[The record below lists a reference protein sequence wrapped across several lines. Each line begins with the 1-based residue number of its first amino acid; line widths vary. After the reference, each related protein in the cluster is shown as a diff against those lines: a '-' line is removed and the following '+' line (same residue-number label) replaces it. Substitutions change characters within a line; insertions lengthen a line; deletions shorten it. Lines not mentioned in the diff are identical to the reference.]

1 MPAVPSPCAMGPGK
15 QMEYGSAHEHQIDQ
29 RNNRKSIMFAICALS
44 MVLAVAALVDHSS
57 ESPQSRLEKT
67 LSGSTKA
74 KMHALSVAASLATKK
89 KVSAAPAHP
98 KPAQVVAQTAHKA
111 AAAVLKARKIEK
123 PSLKLSQ
130 HASIMNVKL
139 AHGHMLQAANETAA
153 PAPAPAP
160 APAASESGSQ
170 SASGSEQASGS
181 SDGAESEGGSE
192 GNGNVDVSAL
202 KPTGIMGVF
211 FNEKIMITAVCVIA
225 GLLLAICCFAKY
237 ADCALA

>member
-1 MPAVPSPCAMGPGK
+1 MPAVPSPCVMGPGK
-15 QMEYGSAHEHQIDQ
+15 QMEYGSTLEHQVDQ

-44 MVLAVAALVDHSS
+44 MVLAITALVDHSS
-57 ESPQSRLEKT
+57 ESPQSRLEKVLT
-67 LSGSTKA
+67 GSTKA
-74 KMHALSVAASLATKK
+74 KMHALSVAASLAAKK
-89 KVSAAPAHP
+89 KASAPPAHP
-98 KPAQVVAQTAHKA
+98 QAAHA
-111 AAAVLKARKIEK
+111 AAQPASKKMEDALKARSIQK

-130 HASIMNVKL
+130 HAAMMKVKM
-139 AHGHMLQAANETAA
+139 AHGNMLQSSNETAA

-160 APAASESGSQ
+160 AASAASESEAAQ
-170 SASGSEQASGS
+170 PEQASGS
-181 SDGAESEGGSE
+181 KGSE
-192 GNGNVDVSAL
+192 EHEGVSGEDGNVDVSAL